1 LSLNPY
7 PAASGVLAVPVVNV
21 PFVPVEAAGHEGTAA
36 VDAKNPVLLKVELTG
51 VLFAGL
57 TVELVACET
66 LTATAT

>member
-1 LSLNPY
+1 
-7 PAASGVLAVPVVNV
+7 VLAVPVVDV
-21 PFVPVEAAGHEGTAA
+21 PCVPLEAAGHEGTTT

-51 VLFAGL
+51 VFLAWF

>member
-1 LSLNPY
+1 VAHVSTALP
-7 PAASGVLAVPVVNV
+7 GVLGGV
-21 PFVPVEAAGHEGTAA
+21 AAGHEGTAA

-51 VLFAGL
+51 VFFAGF

>member
-1 LSLNPY
+1 LCLEPY
-7 PAASGVLAVPVVNV
+7 PASSGVLAVPVVNV

-51 VLFAGL
+51 VFLAGF

>member
-1 LSLNPY
+1 
-7 PAASGVLAVPVVNV
+7 VFAVPVVDM
-21 PFVPVEAAGHEGTAA
+21 PFMTVEASGHEGTAA

-51 VLFAGL
+51 VFFAGF